1 MDHEARFKAWFHSL
15 PKKKQEEL
23 ERLGAGLLSVKD
35 PSIGGM
41 RELDE
46 QQLESDRPH
55 SQAEL
60 INKALLDASM
70 EQGKGFSE
78 DIPTSKLI
86 RLMHFFVEVMDSA
99 HHKDSALLHAQI
111 VRIVLGIGDP
121 PPQRVLAKK
130 YGVPRSTVNKRVK
143 RLQQMLGLPPS
154 KFMYAEHHCA
164 SFSLGHT
171 LSFLRQKADA
181 RPQAKHRGGSSKQ

>member
-1 MDHEARFKAWFHSL
+1 MDHEARFRVWFQSL
-15 PKKKQEEL
+15 PKKKREEL
-23 ERLGAGLLSVKD
+23 EQLGAGLASVKD

-60 INKALLDASM
+60 INKALLDASL
-70 EQGKGFSE
+70 EQNKGFSE
-78 DIPTSKLI
+78 DIPTAKLI

-154 KFMYAEHHCA
+154 KFMFSEHHCA

-171 LSFLRQKADA
+171 LSFLREKADA
-181 RPQAKHRGGSSKQ
+181 SPQSRKHRSSKKQ